1 MSSKITTEKYDV
13 IRFEKIRHHLESLA
27 EKGKA
32 RFYEIYVDNLK
43 VVDKTDDVNCFD
55 DYKMY
60 MDDKTQMIRVLLYS
74 SCETSPRNDKFIFSV
89 HSGEEKNVLGEVDVQ
104 NKINLAINSERER
117 MKIESLEKE
126 LAVATEELEDAQ
138 DYIEV
143 LQEQIEKIQQQKADD
158 SKQIKLGMVA
168 SVAIEELIKRNP
180 NVITNIPLLGS
191 LSGVF
196 RDDKKQI
203 EKEEEYNGSASFSSK
218 DSSSHDSL
226 AIQVATHLDACF
238 SNEELPIIFDILKR
252 FAEDKS
258 LLNLTQE
265 LIFTPNTTK

>member
-1 MSSKITTEKYDV
+1 MSSKITTEKYDA
-13 IRFEKIRHHLESLA
+13 IRFEKMKHHLESLA

-43 VVDKTDDVNCFD
+43 VVEKTDDVNCFD

-60 MDDKTQMIRVLLYS
+60 MDNNTQMIRVLLYS

-89 HSGEEKNVLGEVDVQ
+89 QSGEEKNVLGELDVQ
-104 NKINLAINSERER
+104 NKINLAIDTERER
-117 MKIESLEKE
+117 IKIESLKKE
-126 LAVATEELEDAQ
+126 LAIATEELEDAQ
-138 DYIEV
+138 NYIEV
-143 LQEQIEKIQQQKADD
+143 LQEQIEKIQQQKVDD

-180 NVITNIPLLGS
+180 SVISSIPLLGS

-196 RDDKKQI
+196 KEDKKQI
-203 EKEEEYNGSASFSSK
+203 EKEEEYNGNASFSCK
-218 DSSSHDSL
+218 DTSSQDSL
-226 AIQVATHLDACF
+226 AVQVASHLEACF
-238 SNEELPIIFDILKR
+238 SKEELPIIFEILKR

-258 LLNLTQE
+258 LLTLTQE
-265 LIFTPNTTK
+265 LISTPNTNK